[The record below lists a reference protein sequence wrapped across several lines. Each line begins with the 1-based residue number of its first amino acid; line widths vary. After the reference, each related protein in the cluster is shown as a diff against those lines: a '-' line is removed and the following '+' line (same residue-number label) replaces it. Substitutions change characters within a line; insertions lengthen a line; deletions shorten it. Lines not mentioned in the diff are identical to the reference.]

1 VMDGQ
6 GAPLLPLQQ
15 GEVLAGKY
23 RIEKVLG
30 VGGMGA
36 VFTATHLLL
45 DEPVAIKVL
54 LPTQLHRPDAAP
66 RFLREARAA
75 SKIKSDH
82 VARVTDVGTLDSG
95 LPFLVMEYLEG
106 EDLAARLQR
115 LGPRP
120 LPEVAGWL
128 LQACEAM
135 AEAHQKGII
144 HRDLKPSNLFL
155 ARLHDGSERVKIL
168 DFGISKVSGELSDGV
183 LTHSRAVLGSPFY
196 MAPEQMSSSGTVDS
210 RVDIWSLGCVLFEA
224 LSGEPPF
231 LADDVTIL
239 VARVL
244 YDAHPPLGRSRP
256 DLPPEIDAVVGRCL
270 AKSPRDRFPD
280 TAALAAAL
288 SPFVSSRS
296 LPPSDP
302 DLASRE
308 TMATLPG
315 SAAGESLSTST
326 ALRPAPRRG
335 LLAVV
340 ILLLVSLGGLL
351 GLLWKPWR
359 SPATQPSNVSS
370 FHVAGGSSS
379 PLVSPSSPPPGG
391 TPAPGGVVP
400 GLPSVAIASV
410 EASASAPPTVPAP
423 VTPPVVPR
431 GVVKARPPA
440 GTPPSGLPHDRD

>member
-1 VMDGQ
+1 MVDGQ

-82 VARVTDVGTLDSG
+82 VARVTDVGSLDSG

-106 EDLAARLQR
+106 EDLSARLQR

-120 LPEVAGWL
+120 LSEVAGWL

-168 DFGISKVSGELSDGV
+168 DFGISKVSGELSDGL

-256 DLPPEIDAVVGRCL
+256 DLPPEIDAIVGRCL

-280 TAALAAAL
+280 TASLAAAL
-288 SPFVSSRS
+288 APFASSRS
-296 LPPSDP
+296 LPPGDQ

-315 SAAGESLSTST
+315 STEGSLSTSI
-326 ALRPAPRRG
+326 APRPAPRRG
-335 LLAVV
+335 WLAVV
-340 ILLLVSLGGLL
+340 VLLLVSLGGLA

-359 SPATQPSNVSS
+359 SPAAQPPEAS
-370 FHVAGGSSS
+370 FRDAGLSS
-379 PLVSPSSPPPGG
+379 PLASPASPPDG
-391 TPAPGGVVP
+391 TPAPGRVVP
-400 GLPSVAIASV
+400 GIASV
-410 EASASAPPTVPAP
+410 EASASAPPAAPAP
-423 VTPPVVPR
+423 VTPAVVPR